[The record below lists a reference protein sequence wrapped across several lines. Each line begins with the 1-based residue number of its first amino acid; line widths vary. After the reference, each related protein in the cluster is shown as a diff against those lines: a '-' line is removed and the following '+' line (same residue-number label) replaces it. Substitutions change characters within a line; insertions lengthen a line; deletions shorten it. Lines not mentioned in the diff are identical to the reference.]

1 MVFWGIEVKPGK
13 PQAYNP
19 ENEQG
24 TLHLTQATLGA
35 GLGKEKSVIQCSI
48 GGNAPVYL
56 CSLLPNKSECCPLN
70 LEFDDN
76 DEAVEFSVTGDRSIH
91 LSGFLQA
98 YDEEEEEC
106 GEDDYEDDSDGI
118 DIGDT
123 ESGES
128 EFDSEEDEDHM
139 DEFEDFIDHNLDMY
153 RQSSVPNS
161 GVVIEEIEDEEKP
174 ATDDKT
180 KRSKKKSKASK
191 DENANKQIV
200 VKESAHAPVLES
212 EDEDG
217 LPIPKEKTPEPEK
230 KSDAEMDVD
239 GDEQGSNKK
248 RKAKAPEQESVN
260 KNKKKKNQKEKKN
273 EESASKGEADEKA
286 ETEDVLKKEETS
298 QSSSNPK
305 AQNGAANNA
314 MSENSKTPVESAEKK
329 KKKKK
334 KSNEEAKEESKAISS
349 RTYPNGLVVE
359 EIRMGKPNGKKATPG
374 KQVSVCYTG
383 KLQKNGEVFDSN
395 KNGFKFRLGVG
406 QVIKGWDVGVNGM
419 RIGDKRKL
427 TIPPSMGYG
436 AKGAGGDI
444 PPNAWLTFDVELL
457 DVK

>member
-19 ENEQG
+19 ENEQRK
-24 TLHLTQATLGA
+24 LHLTQATLGA

-70 LEFDDN
+70 LEFDYN

-98 YDEEEEEC
+98 YDEEEC
-106 GEDDYEDDSDGI
+106 DQDDDEDDPDGI

-128 EFDSEEDEDHM
+128 EYDSEEDEDQM

-174 ATDDKT
+174 AKDDKT
-180 KRSKKKSKASK
+180 KRSKKKSQASK
-191 DENANKQIV
+191 DESANKLIV

-230 KSDAEMDVD
+230 KSAAKMDVD
-239 GDEQGSNKK
+239 DDEQGSNKK

-273 EESASKGEADEKA
+273 EENISNEEADEKV
-286 ETEDVLKKEETS
+286 ETGKVETS

-305 AQNGAANNA
+305 AQNGAVNNA
-314 MSENSKTPVESAEKK
+314 MSESSKTPVQSAEKK
-329 KKKKK
+329 NKKKK
-334 KSNEEAKEESKAISS
+334 KSNEEAKEGSKAISS

-359 EIRMGKPNGKKATPG
+359 EIKMGKPNGKKATPG
-374 KQVSVCYTG
+374 KQVMVSYTG

-436 AKGAGGDI
+436 ARGAGGDI